1 MCKPVTLSSNV
12 VDALNKYIAL
22 VVKLADGWHGPRFV
36 TFGSC
41 VEAQRAIDELNNKKF
56 CDGRIVMTVAF
67 AKTKEELKAE
77 RKRQEVRRSHLADR
91 SVAQPATGWRC
102 DH

>member
-12 VDALNKYIAL
+12 VDALNKYITL
-22 VVKLADGWHGPRFV
+22 VVKLADGWHGSRFV
-36 TFGSC
+36 TFSSC

-67 AKTKEELKAE
+67 AKTKEEMETE
-77 RKRQEVRRSHLADR
+77 RKRQEVRTWGHIWLIE
-91 SVAQPATGWRC
+91 V
-102 DH
+102 